1 MKMINKITAL
11 ILAATSI
18 VSCATPEKSSEVVIS
33 EGLRFNESTF
43 PHNGTLLIANFG
55 TVEFNPLNS
64 EGKGYIAQLI
74 GDEISTF
81 IPADGN
87 LSAPKGMIVKDNY
100 LVVCDVNKLVAYNL
114 ANKSV
119 APQILTLPEGE
130 IFANDIV
137 SDGNNLYVSI
147 TNTGTIFKIDA
158 TDLSKFSETQP
169 IEWFNVVGA
178 NGMVYSDGAIFVVSY
193 TSEAKASEVNVIYKI
208 SNLDTPTLS
217 IVSNQAE
224 RWDGLAI
231 SEDKTTLYASSW
243 APAQIVAIDIATGA
257 TEVVPFE
264 TEFVGA
270 ADFTL
275 MDGKLY
281 IPDLPNSSIIIK
293 EL

>member
-1 MKMINKITAL
+1 MINKITAL

-43 PHNGTLLIANFG
+43 PYNGTLLIANFG
-55 TVEFNPLNS
+55 TVELNPLNS

-74 GDEISTF
+74 GDKISTF

-114 ANKSV
+114 TNKSA

-137 SDGNNLYVSI
+137 SDGNNLFVSI

-158 TDLSKFSETQP
+158 TDLSKFSEAQP
-169 IEWFNVVGA
+169 VEWFNVIGA
-178 NGMVYSDGAIFVVSY
+178 NGMVYSNGAIFVVSY
-193 TSEAKASEVNVIYKI
+193 TSEPVATEANVIYKI
-208 SNLDTPTLS
+208 SNLDAPTLS

-243 APAQIVAIDIATGA
+243 APAQIVAIDIATG
-257 TEVVPFE
+257 TTSVVPIE
-264 TEFVGA
+264 TEFIGA

-281 IPDLPNSSIIIK
+281 IPDLPNSSVIIK